1 MKEKLLKFFKINYI
15 PFLFAAVAI
24 LLELTAVLVTSGKF
38 YIIRPWMYL
47 TILGFLTAVQF
58 FIPNNTARH
67 VFSSFALAAFFIVD
81 LIFIV
86 IFDMTGKGNV
96 FDYYMMNLGGEAKY
110 KIEKIQKNLI

>member
-47 TILGFLTAVQF
+47 TILGFLTAGQF
-58 FIPNNTARH
+58 FIPTIRPDTY
-67 VFSSFALAAFFIVD
+67 FLRLRWRRFLSWI
-81 LIFIV
+81 
-86 IFDMTGKGNV
+86 
-96 FDYYMMNLGGEAKY
+96 
-110 KIEKIQKNLI
+110 